1 MHTIQI
7 NDDCYRVPESWDEL
21 TEKQLSYLVNLT
33 QSDIPIEEL
42 KVHMML
48 YCLNAHVCRYR
59 DIYRHQVKISIGP
72 PGNKSP
78 FRTLKKKYLL
88 FPEEVNRLAELFN
101 FLLMCE
107 KDTEMKYHVHPE
119 LTVNP
124 YRAFFCRF
132 RKFRGPE
139 DGLLDIRFE
148 QFMHL
153 QHYLDVMNQDPEQ
166 INHVLA
172 CLWHTSKTFN
182 INRLEKD
189 ASILSHLPHRVKMIM
204 YWYIIGSLAYL
215 ANGFPRIFSGNGK
228 SNGRVFDSQMRLLDS
243 LAQSDMTKK
252 PEIKKGFLIDAL
264 YTMDES
270 LRKQQELNENMQ
282 NK

>member
-1 MHTIQI
+1 
-7 NDDCYRVPESWDEL
+7 
-21 TEKQLSYLVNLT
+21 
-33 QSDIPIEEL
+33 
-42 KVHMML
+42 
-48 YCLNAHVCRYR
+48 
-59 DIYRHQVKISIGP
+59 
-72 PGNKSP
+72 
-78 FRTLKKKYLL
+78 
-88 FPEEVNRLAELFN
+88 
-101 FLLMCE
+101 
-107 KDTEMKYHVHPE
+107 MKYHVHPE

-189 ASILSHLPHRVKMIM
+189 VSILSHLPHRVKMIM